1 MTQSQRQALYNQF
14 KHMDNNELTQI
25 INDNSYDALAK
36 EVAQEILS
44 SDRQS
49 YYQRQASLQAVEEQQ
64 RKNEAIKANAKQI
77 NPLYDDIHQ
86 IAQDLRFIKNSM
98 IAGGVIAA
106 IVIAVFIILILLH

>member
-36 EVAQEILS
+36 EVAQ
-44 SDRQS
+44 
-49 YYQRQASLQAVEEQQ
+49 
-64 RKNEAIKANAKQI
+64 
-77 NPLYDDIHQ
+77 
-86 IAQDLRFIKNSM
+86 DLRFIKNSM